1 MFIECADGVQLACTL
16 TVPATSANSTTS
28 TAPTTFATPTVRTT
42 PRYVVINSATG
53 VRRSFYGAFA
63 LHLAEAGFHVLTWDP
78 RSIGDS
84 RKGHAKS
91 DPARMRDWGML
102 DMDAVLLHTCALA
115 AGDWSRIAVI
125 GHSSGGHLSG
135 LAASLAHVKQLA
147 LVASGTCDW
156 RLYPKRHLPRLLT
169 AWYGLA
175 PVVLTALGYVP
186 ERLGVGHDLPP
197 GVGWDWRNWSAAPGY
212 LFSDPSLDLSGYRAF
227 KGDLLALH
235 FSDDTGFAPPA
246 TVTDLLRH
254 FPNAHTERIEFNP
267 GTQSHRP
274 VGHFGFFSAK
284 NADLWPM
291 VRKWLG

>member
-1 MFIECADGVQLACTL
+1 MLIKCSDGAQLAYTL
-16 TVPATSANSTTS
+16 TL
-28 TAPTTFATPTVRTT
+28 PTVAAATT
-42 PRYVVINSATG
+42 APRYVVVNSATG

-63 LHLAEAGFHVLTWDP
+63 QHLADTGFHVLTWDA
-78 RSIGDS
+78 RGIGES
-84 RKGHAKS
+84 RKGHARH
-91 DPARMRDWGML
+91 DPARMRDWGVL
-102 DMDAVLLHTCALA
+102 DMDAVLLHTCTLA
-115 AGDWSRIAVI
+115 AGEWSRIAVI

-135 LAASLAHVKQLA
+135 LAASLANIKQLV

-156 RLYPKRHLPRLLT
+156 RLYPKRGWPRLLA

-175 PVVLTALGYVP
+175 PIALTTLGYMP
-186 ERLGVGHDLPP
+186 GRLGVGHDLPP

-235 FSDDTGFAPPA
+235 FSDDTGYAPPA

-254 FPNAHTERIEFNP
+254 FPKAQIERIEFNP
-267 GTQSHRP
+267 RSQSHPP

-284 NADLWPM
+284 NADLWPI
-291 VRKWLG
+291 VSQWLG